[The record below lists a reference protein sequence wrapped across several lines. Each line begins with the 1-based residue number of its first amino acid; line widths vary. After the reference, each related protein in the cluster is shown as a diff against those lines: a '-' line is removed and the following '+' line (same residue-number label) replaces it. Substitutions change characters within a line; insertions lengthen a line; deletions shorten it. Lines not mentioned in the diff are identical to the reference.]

1 MLPKFESIFTLVLF
15 MVWHMTKISW
25 KMNLLFFQNYLI
37 TYHTLIVSG
46 ENIGINLYEY
56 VITLKNTISFVK
68 HSMFSIIIEGEK
80 GTTVL
85 KSRSLSIYEE
95 VIMSYFYWRH
105 VMGFISKNLCNGPLG
120 KLKLSKHSHVG
131 IDGELSWEMVF

>member
-1 MLPKFESIFTLVLF
+1 
-15 MVWHMTKISW
+15 
-25 KMNLLFFQNYLI
+25 MNLLFFQNYLI

-46 ENIGINLYEY
+46 ENIGINLYES

-68 HSMFSIIIEGEK
+68 HSMFSIIIEVEK

-95 VIMSYFYWRH
+95 VIMSYFY
-105 VMGFISKNLCNGPLG
+105 
-120 KLKLSKHSHVG
+120 
-131 IDGELSWEMVF
+131 